1 MADALTTADE
11 LTTTVD
17 GEAEDPIDT
26 VEGAVSGAAQAD
38 DDGADPIAP
47 PVAAEPALEPPVIQ
61 MLPPADPP
69 RHGIVGP
76 S

>member
-1 MADALTTADE
+1 MADELTTDDE

-26 VEGAVSGAAQAD
+26 VEGAAIGAAPAD
-38 DDGADPIAP
+38 DEADPIAP
-47 PVAAEPALEPPVIQ
+47 PVAVEPALEPPVIQ
-61 MLPPADPP
+61 TLPPADPP

>member
-1 MADALTTADE
+1 MANELTTDDE

-26 VEGAVSGAAQAD
+26 VEGAVIGAAQAD
-38 DDGADPIAP
+38 DDEADPIAP

-61 MLPPADPP
+61 TLPPADPP
-69 RHGIVGP
+69 RHGLVGP